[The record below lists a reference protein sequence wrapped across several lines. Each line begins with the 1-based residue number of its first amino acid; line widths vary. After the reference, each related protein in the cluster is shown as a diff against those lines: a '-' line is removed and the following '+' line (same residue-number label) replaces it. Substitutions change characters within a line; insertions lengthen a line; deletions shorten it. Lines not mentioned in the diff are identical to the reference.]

1 MLRFFG
7 SIGDDLSLATAHQ
20 DRGKTQQEIE
30 ANRSERK
37 QKAAAF
43 LRRQFD
49 RSMVMLQANDLSTGG
64 FSRDAE
70 TDMKEERNLHDI
82 SMFLYR
88 LESDFEDKKRRL
100 EKMLTGFERAVS
112 A

>member
-1 MLRFFG
+1 M
-7 SIGDDLSLATAHQ
+7 
-20 DRGKTQQEIE
+20 
-30 ANRSERK
+30 ERK

-49 RSMVMLQANDLSTGG
+49 RSMVMLQANDLALGG
-64 FSRDAE
+64 FSREAE
-70 TDMKEERNLHDI
+70 SDIKEDRSLHDI

-100 EKMLTGFERAVS
+100 EKMLAGFERPVSRELPAVCEKRP